1 MAMRIR
7 GDTFLRSLILA
18 YALLYGLT
26 AYADMGSFVTTTQS
40 LDQRPAG
47 SSEHTALDD
56 ISGRL
61 HPYSLTLFSIVSGPT
76 VTNLGSDPVLEYTP
90 SGRPVYQPTGYSL
103 RQQATGGYHLSE
115 DWVLGPVV
123 NFSDSFYGA
132 TDDQIMLGDVQ
143 MQLTRLNAFEG
154 KLLGNDFRVHWMLGA
169 DAPISENAH
178 DLHMEGGVSET
189 IIGRLNLK
197 NSRFN
202 IAGTVGSRT
211 SFYHQGPFVADT
223 KISSGVETSYHHSAS
238 FTSFVM
244 SSIGGTAGPSVDMTS
259 RTNLSGQ
266 MPSHIF
272 GLTSGL
278 RVKATDFISFSPFV
292 NWFTDGPLSNS
303 TIGLT
308 TNIQLI

>member
-1 MAMRIR
+1 
-7 GDTFLRSLILA
+7 
-18 YALLYGLT
+18 
-26 AYADMGSFVTTTQS
+26 
-40 LDQRPAG
+40 
-47 SSEHTALDD
+47 
-56 ISGRL
+56 
-61 HPYSLTLFSIVSGPT
+61 
-76 VTNLGSDPVLEYTP
+76 
-90 SGRPVYQPTGYSL
+90 
-103 RQQATGGYHLSE
+103 
-115 DWVLGPVV
+115 
-123 NFSDSFYGA
+123 
-132 TDDQIMLGDVQ
+132 
-143 MQLTRLNAFEG
+143 
-154 KLLGNDFRVHWMLGA
+154 
-169 DAPISENAH
+169 
-178 DLHMEGGVSET
+178 MEGGVSET